1 MRGRHFPP
9 RGGPGIFG
17 PPCHSVPQTALPIQL
32 CRCPGRDQGTHLPRA
47 GFPRISPYGG
57 TVHFRTKKRW
67 PSKCQQIIFLVPF
80 PWLGRP
86 SGASNSAGEGEMSVI
101 RASTCKIPWGHG
113 WESTISVR
121 ITKFSGFLRSSNW
134 GAGDPSRVPR
144 SLIGVWGVRREAGE
158 A

>member
-17 PPCHSVPQTALPIQL
+17 PPCHSVPKPALPIQP
-32 CRCPGRDQGTHLPRA
+32 CRCPGRDQGAHLPRA
-47 GFPRISPYGG
+47 GFSRISPYGG
-57 TVHFRTKKRW
+57 TVHFRTKNRW
-67 PSKCQQIIFLVPF
+67 PSKCQQITSLVPF

-101 RASTCKIPWGHG
+101 RARTCKKTLGTWLGFHDFHK
-113 WESTISVR
+113 
-121 ITKFSGFLRSSNW
+121 ITKFLGFLSCSNW
-134 GAGDPSRVPR
+134 SAGGPSRVPW
-144 SLIGVWGVRREAGE
+144 SLIGVRGVRREASE